1 MANSITQ
8 PVFDLHA
15 HPSLKVYLFKK
26 KLYKN
31 YPAGGAWNPLTLRVS
46 LPKIKKGGGQTI
58 VCSHYVLEKEM
69 IDDCWAIK
77 SALSVGG
84 LFVGRWKKL
93 LKKSPYKVTKKMI
106 NIFNEAVTKA
116 KNKGWPVTVA
126 RTKTELEAALSSD
139 NIIFLHAVEGAHTLN
154 GKIAKLQNLFNKGVC
169 MLTPA
174 HVYANEAVDS
184 VGGIP
189 PDFQSFGCFQ
199 NQGVQQGGLL
209 PFGEEVINKMIEL
222 GMIID
227 MTHCTP
233 AARSEIFQLNN
244 NQRPLIMSHV
254 GVHTMNSHPM
264 NPSDA
269 EIKQIAASGGVVGII
284 FYNYW
289 LTSPNPPKNGLDLI
303 FKTVDHIKNI
313 VNIAGIDHVAIGSD
327 FDGFTDP
334 PDDINDPAMFP
345 DLQSKLKNSGFSD
358 LEVEKL
364 FKTNALRV
372 LTDGWGRV

>member
-1 MANSITQ
+1 M
-8 PVFDLHA
+8 L
-15 HPSLKVYLFKK
+15 
-26 KLYKN
+26 
-31 YPAGGAWNPLTLRVS
+31 PLCT
-46 LPKIKKGGGQTI
+46 G
-58 VCSHYVLEKEM
+58 KEM

-106 NIFNEAVTKA
+106 NIFNEAVIKA
-116 KNKGWPVTVA
+116 KNKGWPVTIA
-126 RTKTELEAALSSD
+126 HTKTELEAALSSD
-139 NIIFLHAVEGAHTLN
+139 NIIFLHAVEGAHSLN
-154 GKIAKLQNLFNKGVC
+154 GKICKLQKLFNKGVC

-174 HVYANEAVDS
+174 HFYENEAVHS

-199 NQGVQQGGLL
+199 DQGNQQGGLL
-209 PFGEEVINKMIEL
+209 PFGIEVINKMIDL

-233 AARSEIFQLNN
+233 AARTEIFQLNN

-254 GVHTMNSHPM
+254 GVHAMNSHPM
-264 NPSDA
+264 NPTDL
-269 EIKQIAASGGVVGII
+269 EIKQIADSGGVVGII

-289 LTSPNPPKNGLDLI
+289 LICPNPPKNGLDLI
-303 FKTVDHIKNI
+303 FKTADHIKNI

-334 PDDINDPAMFP
+334 PNDINDPAMFS
-345 DLQSKLKNSGFSD
+345 DLQSELKNSGFSD

-372 LTDGWGRV
+372 LRDGWGRV

>member
-1 MANSITQ
+1 MANSNTQ
-8 PVFDLHA
+8 PVFDLHT

-26 KLYKN
+26 KLHKN

-46 LPKIKKGGGQTI
+46 LPKIKKGGVQTI
-58 VCSHYVLEKEM
+58 VCSHYALEKKL

-77 SALSVGG
+77 FALSAGG
-84 LFVGRWKKL
+84 LFVGRWKQL
-93 LKKSPYKVTKKMI
+93 LKKSPYEVTQKMI
-106 NIFNEAVTKA
+106 DIFNDAVAKA
-116 KNKGWPVTVA
+116 KNRGWPVTIA

-139 NIIFLHAVEGAHTLN
+139 KIIFLHAVEGAHSLN
-154 GKIAKLQNLFNKGVC
+154 GKIDNLQKLFDKGVC

-174 HVYANEAVDS
+174 HVYENEAVHS

-199 NQGVQQGGLL
+199 NQGIQQGGLL
-209 PFGEEVINKMIEL
+209 PFGKEVITQMIDL

-233 AARSEIFQLNN
+233 AARTEIFQLNN
-244 NQRPLIMSHV
+244 GHRPLIMSHV
-254 GVHTMNSHPM
+254 GVNAMNSHLM
-264 NPSDA
+264 NPTDM
-269 EIKQIAASGGVVGII
+269 EIKQISDSGGVVGII

-334 PDDINDPAMFP
+334 PDDISDPSMFP
-345 DLQSKLKNSGFSD
+345 DLQSELKNSGFSD

-372 LTDGWGRV
+372 LMNGWGRV